1 MSPRLQPCPHP
12 LCTRSHNRNCSRTER
27 LYFLAAPVDQPD
39 PSLRWIPL
47 VRPHPPDQPVLSLP
61 LFLPRPSF
69 LADQPVRPRL
79 SFPPPLWFLADQ
91 LVRPLLADPPAR
103 SARSPRS
110 PRSHQPLPRPLS
122 LLEDQ
127 SAPWFPPR
135 PSLLPGQPPLSSPAV
150 QPRLWPRLLPSL
162 LLDQSARPRLAVQ
175 SLRPPPRF
183 PSLPPDQSVRRCLAV
198 RLPLSLP
205 SFLEDRLVPSLL
217 VVLAIPPGSDSCS
230 HCPTLR
236 ACRWQSRVCIG
247 PLPAL
252 ARVGQGQPK

>member
-69 LADQPVRPRL
+69 LADQPRL

-122 LLEDQ
+122 LL
-127 SAPWFPPR
+127 
-135 PSLLPGQPPLSSPAV
+135 
-150 QPRLWPRLLPSL
+150 
-162 LLDQSARPRLAVQ
+162 
-175 SLRPPPRF
+175 
-183 PSLPPDQSVRRCLAV
+183 SLPPDQSVRRCLAV

>member
-47 VRPHPPDQPVLSLP
+47 VRPRLP
-61 LFLPRPSF
+61 
-69 LADQPVRPRL
+69 
-79 SFPPPLWFLADQ
+79 FPPPLWFLADQ
-91 LVRPLLADPPAR
+91 VVRPLLADPPAR

-122 LLEDQ
+122 LLLLPPDQSARPHLSFLEDQ